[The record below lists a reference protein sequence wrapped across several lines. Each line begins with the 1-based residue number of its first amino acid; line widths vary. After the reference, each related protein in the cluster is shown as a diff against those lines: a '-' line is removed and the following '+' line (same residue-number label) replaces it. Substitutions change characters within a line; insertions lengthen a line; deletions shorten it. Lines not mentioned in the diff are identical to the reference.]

1 MSSLSER
8 SSIDPA
14 ARVAAGIDAA
24 RANILIVD
32 DRPDKLLAFRT
43 ILEELGQNL
52 YTATSGSDALRQVLY
67 RDFAVILLDVNMPGI
82 DGLETAAL
90 IRKRRKSAHTPII
103 FITADFNDEA
113 HQARGYALG
122 AVDYIASPVVAEV
135 LRAKVKVFVDLFL
148 LAEQA
153 KRQADERLVLA
164 EERAARAAAERA
176 TLRLEFL
183 ARASATLAASL
194 DVDTTINALLELVVP
209 ALADIGALTLTL
221 ASVERAHTEIAW
233 MPQDGEAKL
242 ERRVVDELASLAL
255 RAAHARASTSGR
267 GEILASATASGEDVA
282 GAVTLPVPATV
293 DACIVVPLSARGRT
307 LGVITLASTSG
318 RRFDGDMLS
327 VATDVA
333 NRAAI
338 ALDNALL
345 YRDIQEDARRKS
357 EFLAMLAHELRNPI
371 APIGNAVHVLNAG
384 GLDAQRVAWARDV
397 IGRQLKQ
404 LVRLVDDLLDVSRIT
419 RGAIE
424 LKIEPM
430 DVGEVV
436 AAAVETSRP
445 LVDDSRH
452 SLTVSMPP
460 EPLRAIGD
468 FARVAQA
475 LANLINNA
483 AKYTN
488 PGGHISIAVSKDDGE
503 VVFRVRDS
511 GIGIEPEFLARIFE
525 PFTQIDRSLDRAH
538 GGLGIGLTLVRRLVE
553 LQGGSVTAASDGKD
567 RGSEFVI
574 RLPAAPAVADEKPP
588 CESAS
593 AEDEDALDGVRVV
606 IVDDNRD
613 VAESTALVLRLS
625 RCDVQVAFDG
635 RSGLDLVRAVKPDAV
650 LVDIGLPGMDGF
662 EVAKHIRAQPEHRR
676 TLLVAVSGYGQG
688 EHRSMSNDAGFDHHL
703 VKPINPA
710 ALTHLLASTRPSV
723 SPAVAIENP
732 LTLVARPIADN

>member
-1 MSSLSER
+1 MLNPSDR

-14 ARVAAGIDAA
+14 ARAAAGIDAA
-24 RANILIVD
+24 RASILIVD
-32 DRPDKLLAFRT
+32 DRPDKLLVFRT
-43 ILEELGQNL
+43 VLEELDQNL

-103 FITADFNDEA
+103 FITSDFNDEA

-122 AVDYIASPVVAEV
+122 AVDYIASPVVPEV
-135 LRAKVKVFVDLFL
+135 LRAKVKVFVDLFV

-153 KRQADERLVLA
+153 KRQAQERLVLA

-209 ALADIGALTLTL
+209 AIADVGALTLTP
-221 ASVERAHTEIAW
+221 AAGARAHTVLAW
-233 MPQDGEAKL
+233 RSQDGEPQL
-242 ERRVVDELASLAL
+242 ERRVVDELTSPTL
-255 RAAHARASTSGR
+255 RAAHARASASGR
-267 GEILASATASGEDVA
+267 AEIVVGATDAGEDIA
-282 GAVTLPVPATV
+282 GAITLGPAAVHTV
-293 DACIVVPLSARGRT
+293 IVSPLSARGRP
-307 LGVITLASTSG
+307 LGVLSLASTG
-318 RRFDGDMLS
+318 ERRFDSDTAS
-327 VATDVA
+327 VVSDVA

-338 ALDNALL
+338 ALDNAVL
-345 YRDIQEDARRKS
+345 YRDIQEDGRRKS

-384 GLDAQRVAWARDV
+384 GLDRERVTWARDV

-424 LKIEPM
+424 LKIEPL

-445 LVDDSRH
+445 LIDQSRH
-452 SLTVSMPP
+452 ALTVSMPP
-460 EPLRAIGD
+460 ERLRAVGD

-488 PGGHISIAVSKDDGE
+488 PGGRISIDVSADGGE
-503 VVFRVRDS
+503 IVFRVLDS
-511 GIGIEPEFLARIFE
+511 GIGIEPEYLSRIFE

-553 LQGGSVTAASDGKD
+553 LQGGSVTAASEGKD
-567 RGSEFVI
+567 KGSEFVI
-574 RLPAAPAVADEKPP
+574 RLPAAQAADDKLP
-588 CESAS
+588 SAS
-593 AEDEDALDGVRVV
+593 AAEDDDEPLDGVRVV

-688 EHRSMSNDAGFDHHL
+688 EHRSMSTDAGFDHHL

-710 ALTHLLASTRPSV
+710 ALTHLLASTRPAIA
-723 SPAVAIENP
+723 PAVVVENP
-732 LTLVARPIADN
+732 AALVARRTAD

>member
-1 MSSLSER
+1 MSSASDR

-14 ARVAAGIDAA
+14 ARAAAGIDAS

-43 ILEELGQNL
+43 ILEDLGQDL

-90 IRKRRKSAHTPII
+90 IRRRRKSAHTPII
-103 FITADFNDEA
+103 FITADFNDET

-122 AVDYIASPVVAEV
+122 AVDYIASPVVPEV

-153 KRQADERLVLA
+153 KRQAHERLVLA

-194 DVDTTINALLELVVP
+194 DVDTTINAVLELVVP
-209 ALADIGALTLTL
+209 ALADVGALTLTP
-221 ASVERAHTEIAW
+221 ASGERARTELAW
-233 MPQDGEAKL
+233 AAHDGEPKV
-242 ERRVVDELASLAL
+242 ERRVVDEITSLVL
-255 RAAHARASTSGR
+255 RAAHARAASSGR
-267 GEILASATASGEDVA
+267 AEIIVGTAAAAEDAA
-282 GAVTLPVPATV
+282 GAITLGPVAVDTV
-293 DACIVVPLSARGRT
+293 IVVPLLARGRT
-307 LGVITLASTSG
+307 LGVMSLASAG
-318 RRFDGDMLS
+318 MRRFDSDTSS

-333 NRAAI
+333 SRAAV

-384 GLDAQRVAWARDV
+384 GLDHERVAWARGV

-404 LVRLVDDLLDVSRIT
+404 LVRLVDDLLDISRIT

-424 LKIEPM
+424 LKIEPL
-430 DVGEVV
+430 DVAEVV

-445 LVDDSRH
+445 LIDENGH
-452 SLTVSMPP
+452 TLTVSMPP
-460 EPLRAIGD
+460 ERLRAVGD

-488 PGGHISIAVSKDDGE
+488 PGGQIWIGVSAEHGGI
-503 VVFRVRDS
+503 VFRVRDS
-511 GIGIEPEFLARIFE
+511 GIGIEREFLSRIFE
-525 PFTQIDRSLDRAH
+525 PFTQVDRRLDRAQ
-538 GGLGIGLTLVRRLVE
+538 GGLGIGLTLVRRLIE
-553 LQGGSVTAASDGKD
+553 LQHGSVTVASEGKD
-567 RGSEFVI
+567 KGSEFVI
-574 RLPAAPAVADEKPP
+574 RLPAAPAVADPKQ
-588 CESAS
+588 SIVSVVDAS
-593 AEDEDALDGVRVV
+593 DDALDGVRVV

-625 RCDVQVAFDG
+625 NCDVQVAFDG
-635 RSGLDLVRAVKPDAV
+635 RSGIDLVRAVRPDAV

-688 EHRSMSNDAGFDHHL
+688 EHRLMSNDAGFDHHL

-710 ALTHLLASTRPSV
+710 ALTHLLASTRPTIA
-723 SPAVAIENP
+723 PAAAVDMPASF
-732 LTLVARPIADN
+732 VARRTAD